1 LPGSFRNSKKA
12 GNGNRLDLYRKGL
25 EGSRLQNE
33 KRLDM
38 HGIQKKTPLSGRFT
52 EVMTSDKAE
61 NFKNREPLKADDSRA
76 PKD

>member
-1 LPGSFRNSKKA
+1 
-12 GNGNRLDLYRKGL
+12 
-25 EGSRLQNE
+25 
-33 KRLDM
+33 M